1 MMTQIFAV
9 AFAVSA
15 QAAPCVVFFDEIDA
29 LAPARGRSGDSG
41 GVMDRITSQLL
52 AEIDGA
58 SGGGGEGGEEGES
71 PVFMMG
77 ATNRPDLVD
86 GALLRPGRFDALL
99 YVYLR
104 LDSRSVNSVSGQS
117 CSCD

>member
-1 MMTQIFAV
+1 MNCSVGRGQYVHPCCVRRYDNVAV
-9 AFAVSA
+9 VDDTDRALLVLIT

-58 SGGGGEGGEEGES
+58 SGGGGKEGEDGEG

-86 GALLRPGRFDALL
+86 GALLRRA
-99 YVYLR
+99 R
-104 LDSRSVNSVSGQS
+104 E
-117 CSCD
+117 